1 MEKNKAIKL
10 PFLYM
15 VVQLGRRDADDLY
28 LLIASTKECYGA
40 LKSIEAKEAKGFEF
54 EEDINKI
61 KKAIK
66 NEADKDHK
74 DLPLLDIKLEDKV
87 EITPNIE
94 ELKDIQKLREPLEKL
109 EDLWKIDVDEVVKRL
124 NPEDGGNGQRIKRIM
139 GFDLPVKIRRGK
151 EIEKRI
157 EQLLEE
163 RAVGL
168 LIDLS
173 KDENKR
179 PFPIYRRVSVILG
192 EMGTYHVAPLRV
204 DKEGNVEILKDEIK
218 LSREKSLSRFIR
230 PSPWRKG
237 VRNID
242 FGGGL
247 YEGRIHAGKFTL
259 PVLIFPYKLEPRE
272 AEKII
277 NDLIKEPASVEK
289 PERPSGLSVNVG
301 DVIRKSP
308 LMALL
313 QTIRVF
319 EGDPHGSVP
328 LKKSLKAIL
337 ADPDKALVT
346 VSQYNPIEDVRI
358 PDMSRLMDPIF
369 MGHLTKVG
377 SEGHFSFG
385 GNQYRFTRAYSVE
398 SRITYNTYPNR
409 FVKYF
414 LKFAYGLMVRGLKA
428 LEEKALG
435 EEDGELV
442 EFVRNKVR
450 DILHK
455 DIIPLLNA
463 PWMEEVEDMTHLA
476 PPPQKLLQNE
486 FYSDV
491 FYNYLDL
498 VRQLEAYQE
507 LDELLMTPVDNMP
520 ALYQKWC
527 ELKLRKIAE
536 ELGLEF
542 ETERRFG
549 RNGKDWF
556 SYSLP
561 LVPDFTLKKENTLI
575 LMDAKYR
582 VDFVEYLK
590 EAEEENGEIKDNERR
605 GTFKLGDIYKMHTY
619 REAIRR
625 KDGCRPI
632 WVIALYPGDEMV
644 LYREDGVKYSSEED
658 NLEEFLNSS
667 KGGAGDSPKGGVGAI
682 SLKPEKE
689 DKKGGVGAI
698 SLKPGGKWAEN
709 LRNFLRIL

>member
-1 MEKNKAIKL
+1 MEKNKVIKL

-15 VVQLGRRDADDLY
+15 VVQLGRQGADDLY

-40 LKSIEAKEAKGFEF
+40 LKSMEKGAKGFEF
-54 EEDINKI
+54 DEDIARI
-61 KKAIK
+61 EKAIK
-66 NEADKDHK
+66 DD
-74 DLPLLDIKLEDKV
+74 DGDFLLLDIKVEGGEFNFGLDKKYL
-87 EITPNIE
+87 N
-94 ELKDIQKLREPLEKL
+94 
-109 EDLWKIDVDEVVKRL
+109 EVIKRL
-124 NPEDGGNGQRIKRIM
+124 RSQQIKRIM

-173 KDENKR
+173 KDER
-179 PFPIYRRVSVILG
+179 DERRFPIYRRVSVILG

-561 LVPDFTLKKENTLI
+561 LVPDFTLKKRDTLI

-644 LYREDGVKYSSEED
+644 LYREDGVKYPSEED
-658 NLEEFLNSS
+658 NLEEFLDSS
-667 KGGAGDSPKGGVGAI
+667 KGGVGAI
-682 SLKPEKE
+682 PLKPEKE
-689 DKKGGVGAI
+689 DKEPV
-698 SLKPGGKWAEN
+698 AE
-709 LRNFLRIL
+709 FLEKLPKDLNKTRA

>member
-1 MEKNKAIKL
+1 MEKNKVIKL

-40 LKSIEAKEAKGFEF
+40 LKSMEKGAKGFEF
-54 EEDINKI
+54 DEDIDRI
-61 KKAIK
+61 KKVIK
-66 NEADKDHK
+66 EDDR
-74 DLPLLDIKLEDKV
+74 DFLLLDIKV
-87 EITPNIE
+87 
-94 ELKDIQKLREPLEKL
+94 
-109 EDLWKIDVDEVVKRL
+109 
-124 NPEDGGNGQRIKRIM
+124 EDGGEIRPFNLGLIKEHLDNERIQENIRRIEDLQSSDKEKEEVIRRLRSQQIKRIM

-192 EMGTYHVAPLRV
+192 EMGTYHVAPLRIEKV
-204 DKEGNVEILKDEIK
+204 DKEGKAEIKVEILKDEIK

-272 AEKII
+272 AEDII
-277 NDLIKEPASVEK
+277 NDLLQEPASVEK

-414 LKFAYGLMVRGLKA
+414 LKFAYGLMARGLKA

-507 LDELLMTPVDNMP
+507 LDELLMAPVDNMP

-561 LVPDFTLKKENTLI
+561 LVPDFTLKKRDTLI

-644 LYREDGVKYSSEED
+644 LYREDGVKYPSEED
-658 NLEEFLNSS
+658 NLEEFLDSS
-667 KGGAGDSPKGGVGAI
+667 KGGVGAI
-682 SLKPEKE
+682 PLKPEKE
-689 DKKGGVGAI
+689 DKEPV
-698 SLKPGGKWAEN
+698 AE
-709 LRNFLRIL
+709 FLEKLPKDLNKTRA